1 MVANI
6 LMMLN
11 TDWPALIVSTLSF
24 IVAIAALVY
33 TIYDNNKETARNNA
47 ILRQNLRLDFSKRYQ
62 DLMTAMPEGLEFSL
76 KYALLY
82 FDLCAEEYR
91 LEQESP
97 DIIGGYTWQLWKEGM
112 IDTLD
117 KHPELTLL
125 WQDHRK
131 QYATTNDNETE
142 SFQKFFD
149 SLVAKHSSN

>member
-62 DLMTAMPEGLEFSL
+62 DLMTAMPEGLEFSS

-82 FDLCAEEYR
+82 FDLCAEE
-91 LEQESP
+91 
-97 DIIGGYTWQLWKEGM
+97 
-112 IDTLD
+112 
-117 KHPELTLL
+117 
-125 WQDHRK
+125 
-131 QYATTNDNETE
+131 
-142 SFQKFFD
+142 
-149 SLVAKHSSN
+149 